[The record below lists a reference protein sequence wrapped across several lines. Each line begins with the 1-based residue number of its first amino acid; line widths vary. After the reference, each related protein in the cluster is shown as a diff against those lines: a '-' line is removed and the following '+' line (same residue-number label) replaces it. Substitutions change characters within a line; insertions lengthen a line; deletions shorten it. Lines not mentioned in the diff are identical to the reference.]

1 MTKKKTN
8 DNITI
13 HNNYFCFSTINPK
26 DFLVS
31 LKYTDSKTKIIFKP
45 VKLLKSNQLYIYIY
59 IYIYISTKRTLTN
72 WWIFFLNFQKTI

>member
-1 MTKKKTN
+1 LSDKKKTH

-59 IYIYISTKRTLTN
+59 IYIYLLIEH
-72 WWIFFLNFQKTI
+72 